1 MLENAHTNRHIQVS
15 ERQTHAR
22 MLSVLKSDIAEE
34 LLSEVARYVQSS
46 NRHAQVVGTQG
57 LDHASPANAN
67 AKSSH
72 EKQHAHN
79 MSPKFVAGEPVMH
92 CPDEQLSVH

>member
-1 MLENAHTNRHIQVS
+1 M
-15 ERQTHAR
+15 
-22 MLSVLKSDIAEE
+22 LKSDIAEE
-34 LLSEVARYVQSS
+34 LLSEVARYIQSS

-72 EKQHAHN
+72 VKQHAHN

-92 CPDEQLSVH
+92 WPDEQLSVH